1 MAKQF
6 HVKVKDMT
14 PEERKAYRLH
24 QKRIRL
30 YAEMNKAD
38 REWEEFKEKMLEDSD
53 PEYARMKTALRKS
66 EQLNDEL
73 KLAIRKKQ
81 YDLLPDKVQRI
92 YDRIGAN
99 PYKDQVIHR
108 STGKFLSTG
117 NYTIKEDK

>member
-24 QKRIRL
+24 QKRISL

-53 PEYARMKTALRKS
+53 PDYARMKKALRKM
-66 EQLNDEL
+66 ERLNDEL
-73 KLAIRKKQ
+73 RLAIRKKK
-81 YDLLPDKVQRI
+81 YDMLPDKEKII
-92 YDRIGAN
+92 YDKLGMN
-99 PYKDQVIHR
+99 PYKNQIVHR
-108 STGKFLSTG
+108 STGKFLETG
-117 NYTIKEDK
+117 SYIIKEDK